1 MDSTVTII
9 ISVVSSLVISVFGIP
24 AGIKFFIKKWF
35 VDVNSAV
42 SEIKDIKIKIA
53 EHDKALNTMKEDIEN
68 HDEILKLQAKE
79 MTEGY
84 GKIVERLGEIEVKL
98 LNRIDDKYNAIVKD
112 FVSQASCDRTV
123 KRIDRLEQTFDKFKK
138 E

>member
-1 MDSTVTII
+1 
-9 ISVVSSLVISVFGIP
+9 
-24 AGIKFFIKKWF
+24 
-35 VDVNSAV
+35 
-42 SEIKDIKIKIA
+42 
-53 EHDKALNTMKEDIEN
+53 
-68 HDEILKLQAKE
+68 

-112 FVSQASCDRTV
+112 FVSQASCDMTV
-123 KRIDRLEQTFDKFKK
+123 KIIVRLEQTFDKFKK